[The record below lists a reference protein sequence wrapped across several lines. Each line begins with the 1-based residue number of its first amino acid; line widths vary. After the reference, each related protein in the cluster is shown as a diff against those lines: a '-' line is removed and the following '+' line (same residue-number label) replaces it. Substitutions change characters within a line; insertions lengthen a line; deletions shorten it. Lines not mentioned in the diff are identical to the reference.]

1 MDVAACVCVGAR
13 VKGGRRREGI
23 SFFLRNSFHSLKSRL
38 GRHKQRFCSRCSRF
52 VREEDAGEGGGRKGE
67 EKKKKKTEAKQHFLF
82 ERKQEKA
89 GGARFWSL
97 LWWNNKNLTLAGN
110 GSASKRAW
118 QILLKGSSGDPGG
131 GHEQEGSCA
140 PTNNSGK
147 VQILSTFQHR
157 FQVVLCS
164 WARSK
169 ARTWTAN
176 LYDNRSFAL
185 RRGII
190 PAEITGERSRNV
202 CMHVW
207 LHQCVTERNIKR
219 LHSHQSVI
227 GRWTPLFRYYWF
239 GLMKVESAAET
250 RRSEIWVEMCLVPRA
265 RGRICIPPPSI
276 IYKDGLACSKCH
288 IYSIDRGY
296 RGNLQHHCTV

>member
-1 MDVAACVCVGAR
+1 M
-13 VKGGRRREGI
+13 RE
-23 SFFLRNSFHSLKSRL
+23 
-38 GRHKQRFCSRCSRF
+38 
-52 VREEDAGEGGGRKGE
+52 REEGGKER

-89 GGARFWSL
+89 GGARFWSP

-176 LYDNRSFAL
+176 LYENRSFAL

-239 GLMKVESAAET
+239 GLMKVESAVET

-276 IYKDGLACSKCH
+276 IYKDGLACTVSYLQYRQRVRRTHTTTLHGINCSYSCTVH
-288 IYSIDRGY
+288 IYLCYCLHASD
-296 RGNLQHHCTV
+296 TVSRCRCDKTAYAKINTVSSANASKQG